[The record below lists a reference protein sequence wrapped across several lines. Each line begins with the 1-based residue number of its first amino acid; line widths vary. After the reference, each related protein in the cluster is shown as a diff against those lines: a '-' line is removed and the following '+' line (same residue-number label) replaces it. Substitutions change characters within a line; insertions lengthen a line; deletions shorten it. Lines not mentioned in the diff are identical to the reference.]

1 MNFKDVIEILGLV
14 AALVSSAAAVGSWL
28 SSRKALHAS
37 QNITSQVEE
46 LSIHLSKV
54 EQRIVMSHEIG
65 NAAGGQGGQHGGG
78 GGGGGGGF
86 GAKGGDGGSIVI
98 NNHLPKT

>member
-1 MNFKDVIEILGLV
+1 MNFKDVIEILGLL
-14 AALVSSAAAVGSWL
+14 AALVSSMAAVGSWL

-37 QNITSQVEE
+37 QKITSQVDE

-54 EQRIVMSHEIG
+54 EQSIVISNAMG

-86 GAKGGDGGSIVI
+86 GAKGGDGGSII
-98 NNHLPKT
+98 TNNH